1 RGSGVGKEV
10 AEVRPTFGMRRAA
23 LIALGAAVI
32 ATAGCDSDDSSAP
45 GSTVP
50 GVYSLTVGVTSESG
64 TLSTIAIDLGP
75 ASVDGN
81 FVTDGG
87 RPDCEILTPGAFGV
101 WSVLDID
108 RIRIGVASF
117 SGFDTPVELARCK
130 FDARE
135 RVAPSDFSAELVDA
149 SAPDGDPPSPAPVVE
164 LTAVT
169 AEETPT
175 STTILTA
182 SSTTTVPSA
191 D

>member
-1 RGSGVGKEV
+1 LRNEV
-10 AEVRPTFGMRRAA
+10 AEVRRAFGTRRAA
-23 LIALGAAVI
+23 LIALGAAAI
-32 ATAGCDSDDSSAP
+32 ATAGCDGDDTSAP
-45 GSTVP
+45 GGGPP
-50 GVYSLTVGVTSESG
+50 GVYALTVGVTSESG
-64 TLSTIAIDLGP
+64 TLSTIAIELRP
-75 ASVDGN
+75 ASADGE

-101 WSVLDID
+101 WSVLGVD

-130 FDARE
+130 FNARD
-135 RVAPSDFSAELVDA
+135 RVAPSDFSADLVDA
-149 SAPDGDPPSPAPVVE
+149 SAPDGAPPNRPPVVE

-175 STTILTA
+175 STTTLTA
-182 SSTTTVPSA
+182 SSTTTVTSA

>member
-1 RGSGVGKEV
+1 MSEV
-10 AEVRPTFGMRRAA
+10 VEVRPTFGMRRAA
-23 LIALGAAVI
+23 LLALGAAVI
-32 ATAGCDSDDSSAP
+32 ATAGCDGDDASAP
-45 GSTVP
+45 GGVTP
-50 GVYSLTVGVTSESG
+50 GVYALTIGVTSESG
-64 TLSTIAIDLGP
+64 TLSTIAIDLEP

-101 WSVLDID
+101 WSVLDVD

-117 SGFDTPVELARCK
+117 SGFDTPVELARCR

-135 RVAPSDFSAELVDA
+135 RIGPSDFSAELVDA
-149 SAPDGDPPSPAPVVE
+149 SAPDGDPPSQPPVVE

-175 STTILTA
+175 STTTDTA
-182 SSTTTVPSA
+182 ISTTTVPSA